1 MDDVSRET
9 WNQRV
14 VLFGSPGDAGACKG
28 VKRVKAERAA
38 IRDSGIAPTFRA
50 APCVK
55 RVKAERAAMS
65 HE

>member
-1 MDDVSRET
+1 M
-9 WNQRV
+9 

-28 VKRVKAERAA
+28 VKRVKAERVA

-55 RVKAERAAMS
+55 TVKAERAAMS

>member
-1 MDDVSRET
+1 MFPKESDCIKE
-9 WNQRV
+9 
-14 VLFGSPGDAGACKG
+14 
-28 VKRVKAERAA
+28 VKVMTIDLKRIKAERAA